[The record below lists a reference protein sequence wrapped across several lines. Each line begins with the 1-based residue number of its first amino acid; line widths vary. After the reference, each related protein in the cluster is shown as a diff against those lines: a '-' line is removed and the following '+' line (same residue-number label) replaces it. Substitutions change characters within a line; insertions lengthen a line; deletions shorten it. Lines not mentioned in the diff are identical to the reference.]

1 LSLAVATWISPKPT
15 LEKETKTMTQKD
27 LPTAM
32 AAIGEAAQKMCDTLA
47 SSFKKAALD
56 PNEAARLRELAS
68 KLKAIKDRIVS

>member
-1 LSLAVATWISPKPT
+1 
-15 LEKETKTMTQKD
+15 MTQKD

-56 PNEAARLRELAS
+56 PNEVARLRELAS